1 MRKAKRILIFFLTL
15 SFMMASR
22 AGAGEKPEWLASGQS
37 AIDRAMSAIS
47 LPKGDRNILVLT
59 NAGYGS
65 VGNQSTEAFLDTIQ
79 EGTGCTLGSRSLLP
93 LHTAVY
99 EPLWC
104 SLCRK
109 DTGKIV
115 FLKWTP
121 EGFDQQMI
129 EASPAKILTPEG
141 WKKASSGLIGQRLF
155 SVVSISLAW
164 SHDPPW
170 TLLKA
175 AAFHDH
181 FCPGV
186 NSGYIAGQYLLEKL
200 PLGRGDQYAFVAS
213 LGKCAA
219 DALQVMFNT
228 TAGKSSG
235 YAMAIGDEALKKYE
249 KGGIQPAIIAL
260 RVNKKSDRCEG
271 MVLGFDWNK
280 AYADAGVSAQE
291 IAPKG
296 GPGNP
301 MFGISRVKMA
311 VELARMPK
319 KKLFT
324 YVTELKRF
332 CGKADLV
339 DKVAGGDPYAAVW
352 NQ

>member
-1 MRKAKRILIFFLTL
+1 MRKTKRTLIFFLTL
-15 SFMMASR
+15 SFMMAS
-22 AGAGEKPEWLASGQS
+22 AVWAGEKPEWLASGRG
-37 AIDRAMSAIS
+37 AIGRAMSAIG
-47 LPKGDRNILVLT
+47 LLKGDRNILVVT
-59 NAGYGS
+59 NAGYS
-65 VGNQSTEAFLDTIQ
+65 SIGNQSTEAFLDTIL
-79 EGTGCTLGSRSLLP
+79 EETGCTLGTRSLLP

-104 SLCRK
+104 SVYRK

-115 FLKWTP
+115 FLRWTA
-121 EGFDQQMI
+121 EGFQQQTI
-129 EASPAKILTPEG
+129 EASQVKILAPEG

-164 SHDPPW
+164 SLDPPW
-170 TLLKA
+170 TLLTA

-186 NSGYIAGQYLLEKL
+186 NSGYIAGEYLLEKL
-200 PLGRGDQYAFVAS
+200 PPGQGDQYAFVAS
-213 LGKCAA
+213 PGKCAA
-219 DALQVMFNT
+219 DALQVMLNT

-235 YAMAIGDEALKKYE
+235 YAVAIGDEVLKKYE
-249 KGGIQPAIIAL
+249 KGGVQPSSIAM
-260 RVNKKSDRCEG
+260 RVNRKSDRSDG

-296 GPGNP
+296 GPGDP
-301 MFGISRVKMA
+301 MFGISRIKMSM
-311 VELARMPK
+311 ELARMPK
-319 KKLFT
+319 KKLLG
-324 YVTELKRF
+324 YIIELKSFSGR
-332 CGKADLV
+332 ADLA

-352 NQ
+352 KQ